1 MEKEELK
8 KDKSEKLSYREL
20 YRFARDYN
28 NPSIYRVVSKMIS
41 KKNRSVIDLG
51 CGSGNLY
58 DYLPKK
64 LQENYFGFEVNRG
77 LVEKGVGL
85 GRNVVCGDVFDYEY
99 DQCDLVV
106 MLEILEHLE
115 GWGLFL
121 EKVVEQVQK
130 EVIISVPYNESP
142 KPLIVCRKC
151 GELTNRTGHINFG
164 LTKKSFEYLEDKYEV
179 DYRFVWKIVRKRIF
193 YGMKRKYLVV
203 RIRK

>member
-1 MEKEELK
+1 LNYK
-8 KDKSEKLSYREL
+8 KL
-20 YRFARDYN
+20 YRFAKDYN

-41 KKNRSVIDLG
+41 KKNENVADLG
-51 CGSGNLY
+51 CASGNLY

-64 LQENYFGFEVNRG
+64 LQEDYLGIEVNSK

-85 GRNVVCGDVFDYEY
+85 GRNVICGN
-99 DQCDLVV
+99 
-106 MLEILEHLE
+106 MLEFNYYPYDLFILLEVLEHIE
-115 GWGLFL
+115 DCFLFL
-121 EKVVEQVQK
+121 EKVIEQAKK
-130 EVIISVPYNESP
+130 EVIISVPYNEKP
-142 KPLIVCRKC
+142 LPLIVCRKC